1 MELLP
6 ETIASCSSATAR
18 HTGEVSALPTRLS
31 SRDVTGAAY
40 GLSMSSPG
48 GGSTG
53 LNLVRLSGEVS
64 FQSPTGMNVFPVPA
78 GPTPVASASFAA
90 VVAYSAAG
98 TAASSR
104 PIGAE
109 SIASMARSSPG
120 RLGSGVGSST
130 PHRSRSQNHSAASGK
145 VSASSSDP
153 ARARACASGRR
164 STVSVAA
171 WSHSAHMIVSG
182 WSAPHPK
189 TQAPCARLRRSTAK
203 SLYPSCSKTAPRLRT
218 RSAMAGEC
226 APSATVPREMAR
238 T

>member
-64 FQSPTGMNVFPVPA
+64 SQSPTGVNVFPVPA

-90 VVAYSAAG
+90 VVACSATG
-98 TAASSR
+98 TTASSR

-130 PHRSRSQNHSAASGK
+130 PHRSRSQNHSAASGE
-145 VSASSSDP
+145 VSASSDP
-153 ARARACASGRR
+153 TRARACASGG